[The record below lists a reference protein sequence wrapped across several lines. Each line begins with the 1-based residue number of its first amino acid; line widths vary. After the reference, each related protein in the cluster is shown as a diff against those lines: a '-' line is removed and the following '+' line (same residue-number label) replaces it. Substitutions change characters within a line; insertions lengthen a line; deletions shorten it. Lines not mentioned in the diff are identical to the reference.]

1 MFHERECV
9 GDCEAS
15 FLGSTALRD
24 AVADGL
30 KGAEETKHFPRKR
43 LSRDQLDQRL
53 EATYKERKADKAL
66 IRRLKTRAD
75 KTRGREH
82 DLTRALGVALAGGK
96 QFRLRRLIARY
107 YRKGLGNANT
117 VQVLARAL
125 RNAHVK
131 VHPTAV
137 EADLAALVL
146 ALGGRRLLSIL
157 SHAGLLPAESRAR
170 IALHVARDFRVFYYP
185 FNESG
190 AFIAVEDMAHNVA
203 RFLQS
208 LPERSLRRV
217 EFYDVLM
224 DELAVQARMR
234 YHAALNKVVGFCRCN
249 IRDVIRTFNTESDL
263 DALVAAC
270 HDGTLH
276 PAKEALVVGIASMSS
291 EAYVPVVVSVVGSC
305 GKMKVADV
313 ENQAQQRQL
322 LVELFSALKNANVL
336 AENGEPAIM
345 IDALNSDG
353 DGVRRRALLSLMT
366 CTLRDEDPKVYALLE
381 SLPLFDFQVG
391 VKALCLDFDH
401 KHLIKRMRTW
411 LISRESIVVVGETV
425 SSSII
430 RNHLKRRFGDK
441 VRELDTLLNLQDKM
455 NVPAAVKLLRM
466 VAKLRTVSRD
476 SSTTTRCHHAVSFLA
491 HVCFH
496 FLAAF
501 RYDDLDTSTPLSN
514 HLYHMACCL
523 PPLHGLS

>member
-1 MFHERECV
+1 
-9 GDCEAS
+9 
-15 FLGSTALRD
+15 
-24 AVADGL
+24 
-30 KGAEETKHFPRKR
+30 
-43 LSRDQLDQRL
+43 
-53 EATYKERKADKAL
+53 
-66 IRRLKTRAD
+66 
-75 KTRGREH
+75 
-82 DLTRALGVALAGGK
+82 
-96 QFRLRRLIARY
+96 
-107 YRKGLGNANT
+107 
-117 VQVLARAL
+117 
-125 RNAHVK
+125 
-131 VHPTAV
+131 
-137 EADLAALVL
+137 
-146 ALGGRRLLSIL
+146 
-157 SHAGLLPAESRAR
+157 
-170 IALHVARDFRVFYYP
+170 
-185 FNESG
+185 
-190 AFIAVEDMAHNVA
+190 
-203 RFLQS
+203 
-208 LPERSLRRV
+208 
-217 EFYDVLM
+217 
-224 DELAVQARMR
+224 
-234 YHAALNKVVGFCRCN
+234 
-249 IRDVIRTFNTESDL
+249 
-263 DALVAAC
+263 
-270 HDGTLH
+270 
-276 PAKEALVVGIASMSS
+276 
-291 EAYVPVVVSVVGSC
+291 
-305 GKMKVADV
+305 MKVADV